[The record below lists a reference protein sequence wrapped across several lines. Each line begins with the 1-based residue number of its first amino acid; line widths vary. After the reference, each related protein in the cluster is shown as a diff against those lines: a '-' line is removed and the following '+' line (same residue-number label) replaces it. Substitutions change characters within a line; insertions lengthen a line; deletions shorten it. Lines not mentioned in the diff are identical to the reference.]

1 MIGVISVVG
10 AIGVFCTCWHI
21 DVKIR
26 IKIKIKIKI
35 KSFHPLR
42 VRVTFVSAESDSRDS
57 ANALHFALDCA
68 IALAGK
74 QIPQDVRD
82 DN

>member
-1 MIGVISVVG
+1 VIGVISVVG

-26 IKIKIKIKI
+26 IKIKI